1 MKKLLPFALA
11 LLSATLCQAT
21 APFQFLSPRPNAKN
35 ITVNHNIVIRH
46 GELLNVSTV
55 RVPQFSIT
63 GSKSGSHDFTI
74 QVSADQRT
82 INLNPATPFH
92 YDETVTVAIH
102 AGLLTS
108 DNKEIQEYQFSFA
121 THREFTQAE
130 KENFTLARSVLQQQ
144 EIERWSAMPPSV
156 EADTREVAEMFEIA
170 TNNNPAPG
178 IVLLDAFSGWGIPT
192 KWTGYTAI
200 TNDGDSIYQNRMG
213 FADDFKQLRNGYFGV
228 YNGDYGRFDMLDS
241 NFNLIEKYYPAN
253 GYYADNHEF
262 QVIEDGHTFIIAQEY
277 LTVDMTVYDPDYSPY
292 ATVFGTVI
300 QEFDENKTLVFEWR
314 SFDHVDILEA
324 WHENLAASYIDFMHT
339 NALEIDNDGH
349 ILASHRHLDQ
359 ITKIDRNTGEFI
371 WRLGGM
377 MNEFTFI
384 DDPEKFSYQ
393 HDIRRIANGN
403 ITLFDNGNYNPSGY
417 SSAKEYELDEVN
429 KTATLVWS
437 YSRANNNGGYLLYFA
452 MGSVQRL
459 SNGNSFINW
468 GWRGNAEN
476 PSITEV
482 TPDGEIVW
490 ELYLTSNKNMVAYR
504 SHKYDYTACARPTF
518 QKMRSVNVTS
528 NSATLK
534 WTPAYNAESFLL
546 EYKLANESTWT
557 QKAVTNTSKTI
568 TGLQSGSVY
577 EWRLKT
583 NCSED
588 GSVTSGYTQSKK
600 FTTLPLKQSSEAA
613 SPVIYVYPNPAAEKI
628 YVATKANPVQQYRLM
643 DMLGHELLN
652 ERRSDSSAGIFSI
665 ALDQLPA
672 GQYLLEL
679 VMEAGSSTKLISVE

>member
-1 MKKLLPFALA
+1 
-11 LLSATLCQAT
+11 
-21 APFQFLSPRPNAKN
+21 
-35 ITVNHNIVIRH
+35 
-46 GELLNVSTV
+46 
-55 RVPQFSIT
+55 
-63 GSKSGSHDFTI
+63 
-74 QVSADQRT
+74 
-82 INLNPATPFH
+82 
-92 YDETVTVAIH
+92 
-102 AGLLTS
+102 
-108 DNKEIQEYQFSFA
+108 
-121 THREFTQAE
+121 
-130 KENFTLARSVLQQQ
+130 
-144 EIERWSAMPPSV
+144 
-156 EADTREVAEMFEIA
+156 MFEIA
-170 TNNNPAPG
+170 TNNSPAPG

-200 TNDGDSIYQNRMG
+200 TSDGDSIYQKRMG
-213 FADDFKQLRNGYFGV
+213 FADDFKQLRKGYFGV

-253 GYYADNHEF
+253 GYSADNHEF
-262 QVIEDGHTFIIAQEY
+262 QVLEDGHAFIIAQEY
-277 LTVDMTVYDPDYSPY
+277 LTVDMTVYDPDYSSN
-292 ATVFGTVI
+292 ATVFGTII

-349 ILASHRHLDQ
+349 LLASHRHLDQ

-403 ITLFDNGNYNPSGY
+403 ITLFDNGNYNPGGY

-452 MGSVQRL
+452 MGSMQRL

-468 GWRGNAEN
+468 GWRGNADN

-528 NSATLK
+528 NSASLK
-534 WTPAYNAESFLL
+534 WSPAYNAESFLL

-557 QKAVTNTSKTI
+557 QKAVTNTSKTV

-583 NCSED
+583 NCSTD
-588 GSVTSGYTQSKK
+588 GSVASGYTQSKK

-613 SPVIYVYPNPAAEKI
+613 SLVITVYPNPAGEKI
-628 YVATKANPVQQYRLM
+628 YVAAETNPVEQYRLM
-643 DMLGHELLN
+643 DVLGHELLN
-652 ERRSDSSAGIFSI
+652 ERRSDSSVGIFSI

-672 GQYLLEL
+672 GQYVLEL
-679 VMEAGSSTKLISVE
+679 VTQAGTSTKLISVE